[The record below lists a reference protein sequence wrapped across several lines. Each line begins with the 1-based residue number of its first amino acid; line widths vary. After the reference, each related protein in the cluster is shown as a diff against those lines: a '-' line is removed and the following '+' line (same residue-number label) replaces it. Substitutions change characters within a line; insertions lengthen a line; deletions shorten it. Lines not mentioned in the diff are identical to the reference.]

1 MRTTIDLPD
10 DLHRIVTSLARHTGR
25 SLGQTV
31 AELLRRGL
39 AADEPGRIG
48 EAPAVYRVHPQ
59 TGLPVVASRQPLTE
73 DDIKSLDDDPR
84 DDGGSE
90 DARRGDAA

>member
-1 MRTTIDLPD
+1 MMRTTIDLPD

-39 AADEPGRIG
+39 AGPEQANRVA
-48 EAPAVYRVHPQ
+48 EAPAVYSIHPQ
-59 TGLPVVASRQPLTE
+59 TGLPVVASKQPITE
-73 DDIKSLDDDPR
+73 DDIRALDEEP
-84 DDGGSE
+84 
-90 DARRGDAA
+90 

>member
-31 AELLRRGL
+31 SELLRRGL
-39 AADEPGRIG
+39 ATTEPANRVA
-48 EAPAVYRVHPQ
+48 EAPAVYSLHPQ
-59 TGLPVVASRQPLTE
+59 TGLPLVESKQPITE
-73 DDIKSLDDDPR
+73 DNIRALDDEP
-84 DDGGSE
+84 
-90 DARRGDAA
+90 

>member
-39 AADEPGRIG
+39 AAAEPANRIA
-48 EAPAVYRVHPQ
+48 EAPAIYSLHPQ
-59 TGLPVVASRQPLTE
+59 TGLPVVASKQPITE
-73 DDIKSLDDDPR
+73 DDVRALDDEP
-84 DDGGSE
+84 
-90 DARRGDAA
+90 